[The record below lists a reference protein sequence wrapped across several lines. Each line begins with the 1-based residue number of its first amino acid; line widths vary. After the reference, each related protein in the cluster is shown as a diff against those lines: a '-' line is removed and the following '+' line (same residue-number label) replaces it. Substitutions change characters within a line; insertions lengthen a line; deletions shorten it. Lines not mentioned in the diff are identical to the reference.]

1 MNIVDVFREVLYF
14 SAVIYTLA
22 FVLYG
27 IRAIKGGPTTADII
41 LAVDC
46 LSFDMAA
53 FMVIL
58 GIYFKSIMLASGAII
73 LALWAFMLDI
83 YYTKYVLYGGEVEV

>member
-1 MNIVDVFREVLYF
+1 MNVEVVFNEVLYF
-14 SAVIYTLA
+14 AAVIYTLA
-22 FVLYG
+22 FILYG
-27 IRAIKGGPTTADII
+27 IRAIKGPTTADII

-83 YYTKYVLYGGEVEV
+83 YYTKYVLYGEVEV

>member
-1 MNIVDVFREVLYF
+1 MNVEIVFNEVLYF
-14 SAVIYTLA
+14 AAVIYTLA

-27 IRAIKGGPTTADII
+27 IRAIRGPTTADII

-83 YYTKYVLYGGEVEV
+83 YYTKYVLYGEVEV

>member
-1 MNIVDVFREVLYF
+1 MNVESVFLSVLYF
-14 SAVIYTLA
+14 AAVIYTLA

-27 IRAIKGGPTTADII
+27 IRAIKGPTTADII

-83 YYTKYVLYGGEVEV
+83 YYTKYVLYGEVEV

>member
-1 MNIVDVFREVLYF
+1 MNVEVVFNEVLYF
-14 SAVIYTLA
+14 AAVIYTLA

-27 IRAIKGGPTTADII
+27 IRAIKGPTTADII

-46 LSFDMAA
+46 LAFDMAA

-73 LALWAFMLDI
+73 LALCAFMLDI
-83 YYTKYVLYGGEVEV
+83 YYTKYVLYGEVEV

>member
-14 SAVIYTLA
+14 AAVIYTLA
-22 FVLYG
+22 FALYG
-27 IRAIKGGPTTADII
+27 IRAIKGPTTADII

-53 FMVIL
+53 FMVVL

-83 YYTKYVLYGGEVEV
+83 YYTKYVLYGEVEV

>member
-1 MNIVDVFREVLYF
+1 MNVEAVFLNVLYF
-14 SAVIYTLA
+14 AAVIYTLA

-27 IRAIKGGPTTADII
+27 IRAIKGPTTADII

-53 FMVIL
+53 FMVVL

-83 YYTKYVLYGGEVEV
+83 YYTKYVLYGEVEV

>member
-1 MNIVDVFREVLYF
+1 VNVESVFLDVLYF
-14 SAVIYTLA
+14 AAVIYTLA

-27 IRAIKGGPTTADII
+27 IRAIKGPTTADII

-83 YYTKYVLYGGEVEV
+83 YYTKYVLYGEVEV

>member
-1 MNIVDVFREVLYF
+1 MNIVGVFQEVLYF
-14 SAVIYTLA
+14 AAVIYTLA

-27 IRAIKGGPTTADII
+27 IRAIKGPTTADII

-53 FMVIL
+53 FMVVL

-83 YYTKYVLYGGEVEV
+83 YYTKYVLYGEVEV

>member
-1 MNIVDVFREVLYF
+1 MNFEAVFLDVLYF
-14 SAVIYTLA
+14 AAVIYTLA

-27 IRAIKGGPTTADII
+27 VRAIKGPTTADII

-53 FMVIL
+53 FMVVL

-83 YYTKYVLYGGEVEV
+83 YYTKYVLYGEVEV

>member
-1 MNIVDVFREVLYF
+1 MNVQSVFYTSLYFVAVLYTF
-14 SAVIYTLA
+14 A

-27 IRAIKGGPTTADII
+27 IRAIKGPTTADII
-41 LAVDC
+41 MAVDC

-58 GIYFKSIMLASGAII
+58 GIYFRSILLASGAII
-73 LALWAFMLDI
+73 LTLWAYMLDV
-83 YYTKYVLYGGEVEV
+83 YYTKYVLYGEVEV

>member
-1 MNIVDVFREVLYF
+1 MDITGAFNAVLYF
-14 SAVIYTLA
+14 AAVIYTFA

-27 IRAIKGGPTTADII
+27 VRAIRGPTTADII

-83 YYTKYVLYGGEVEV
+83 YYTKYVLYGEVEV

>member
-1 MNIVDVFREVLYF
+1 MNFEVVFNEVLYF
-14 SAVIYTLA
+14 AAVIYTLA

-27 IRAIKGGPTTADII
+27 IRAIKGPTTADII

-83 YYTKYVLYGGEVEV
+83 YYTKYVLYGEVEV

>member
-1 MNIVDVFREVLYF
+1 MNFEVIFLKILYF

-27 IRAIKGGPTTADII
+27 IRAMKGPTTADII

-83 YYTKYVLYGGEVEV
+83 YYTKYVLYGEVEV

>member
-1 MNIVDVFREVLYF
+1 VNIVGVFQEVLYF
-14 SAVIYTLA
+14 AAVIYTLA

-27 IRAIKGGPTTADII
+27 IRAIKGPTTADII

-53 FMVIL
+53 FMVVL

-83 YYTKYVLYGGEVEV
+83 YYTKYVLYGEVEV

>member
-1 MNIVDVFREVLYF
+1 MNVEVVFNEVLYF
-14 SAVIYTLA
+14 AAVIYTFA

-27 IRAIKGGPTTADII
+27 IRAIKGPTTADII

-83 YYTKYVLYGGEVEV
+83 YYTKYVLYGEVEV

>member
-1 MNIVDVFREVLYF
+1 VNIVNVFQDVLYF
-14 SAVIYTLA
+14 AAVIYTLA
-22 FVLYG
+22 FILYG
-27 IRAIKGGPTTADII
+27 IRAIKGPTTADII

-53 FMVIL
+53 FMVVL

-83 YYTKYVLYGGEVEV
+83 YYTKYVLYGEVEV

>member
-1 MNIVDVFREVLYF
+1 MNFEGIFLKVLYA
-14 SAVIYTLA
+14 SLMIYTLS
-22 FVLYG
+22 FIFYG
-27 IRAIKGGPTTADII
+27 IRAIKGPTTADII

-58 GIYFKSIMLASGAII
+58 GIYFKSVMLASGAII
-73 LALWAFMLDI
+73 LTLWAFMLDI
-83 YYTKYVLYGGEVEV
+83 FYTKYVLYGEVEV

>member
-1 MNIVDVFREVLYF
+1 MNFESAFLNVLYF
-14 SAVIYTLA
+14 SAVIYALA
-22 FVLYG
+22 FIVYG
-27 IRAIKGGPTTADII
+27 IRAIKGPTTADII

-53 FMVIL
+53 FMVVL

-73 LALWAFMLDI
+73 LALWAFMLDV
-83 YYTKYVLYGGEVEV
+83 YYTKYVLYGEVEV

>member
-1 MNIVDVFREVLYF
+1 MNIVSAFDGVLYF
-14 SAVIYTLA
+14 AAVIYTLA
-22 FVLYG
+22 FILYG
-27 IRAIKGGPTTADII
+27 IRAIRGPTTADII

-73 LALWAFMLDI
+73 LSLWAFMLDL
-83 YYTKYVLYGGEVEV
+83 YYTKYVLYGEVEV

>member
-1 MNIVDVFREVLYF
+1 
-14 SAVIYTLA
+14 
-22 FVLYG
+22 
-27 IRAIKGGPTTADII
+27 
-41 LAVDC
+41 
-46 LSFDMAA
+46 MAA

-83 YYTKYVLYGGEVEV
+83 YYTKYVLYGEVEV

>member
-1 MNIVDVFREVLYF
+1 MNFEAVFLDVLYF
-14 SAVIYTLA
+14 AALIYTLA

-27 IRAIKGGPTTADII
+27 IRAIKGPTTADII

-53 FMVIL
+53 FMVVL

-73 LALWAFMLDI
+73 LTLWAFMLDI
-83 YYTKYVLYGGEVEV
+83 YYTKYVLYGEVEV

>member
-1 MNIVDVFREVLYF
+1 MNVESVFLNVLYF
-14 SAVIYTLA
+14 AAVIYTLA

-27 IRAIKGGPTTADII
+27 IRAIKGPTTADII

-83 YYTKYVLYGGEVEV
+83 YYTKYVLYGEVEV

>member
-1 MNIVDVFREVLYF
+1 MNVESVFLDVLYF
-14 SAVIYTLA
+14 AAVIYTLA

-27 IRAIKGGPTTADII
+27 IRAIKGPTTADII

-83 YYTKYVLYGGEVEV
+83 YYTKYVLYGEVEV

>member
-1 MNIVDVFREVLYF
+1 MNVEGVFLNVLYF
-14 SAVIYTLA
+14 AAVIYTIA

-27 IRAIKGGPTTADII
+27 IRAIKGPTTADII

-83 YYTKYVLYGGEVEV
+83 YYTKYVLYGEVEV

>member
-1 MNIVDVFREVLYF
+1 MNIELVFYKAMYFVAFLY
-14 SAVIYTLA
+14 ILA
-22 FVLYG
+22 FILYG
-27 IRAIKGGPTTADII
+27 IRALKGPTTADII

-58 GIYFKSIMLASGAII
+58 AIYFKSAMLVSGAI
-73 LALWAFMLDI
+73 LLTLWAYMLDI
-83 YYTKYVLYGGEVEV
+83 YYSKYVLYGEVEV

>member
-1 MNIVDVFREVLYF
+1 MNIVDVFQEVLYF
-14 SAVIYTLA
+14 AAVIYTLA

-27 IRAIKGGPTTADII
+27 IRAIKGPTTADII

-83 YYTKYVLYGGEVEV
+83 YYTKYVLYGEVEV

>member
-1 MNIVDVFREVLYF
+1 MNVEGVFLDVLYF
-14 SAVIYTLA
+14 AAVIYTIA

-27 IRAIKGGPTTADII
+27 IRAIKGPTTADII

-83 YYTKYVLYGGEVEV
+83 YYTKYVLYGEVEV

>member
-1 MNIVDVFREVLYF
+1 VNIVSAFDSILYF
-14 SAVIYTLA
+14 AAVIYTLA

-27 IRAIKGGPTTADII
+27 IRAIRGPTTADII

-73 LALWAFMLDI
+73 LSLWAFMLDI
-83 YYTKYVLYGGEVEV
+83 YYTKYVLYGEVEV

>member
-27 IRAIKGGPTTADII
+27 IRAIKGPTTADII

-83 YYTKYVLYGGEVEV
+83 YYTKYVLYGEVEV

>member
-1 MNIVDVFREVLYF
+1 MNFEAVFLDVLYF
-14 SAVIYTLA
+14 AAVIYTLA

-27 IRAIKGGPTTADII
+27 IRAIKGPTTADII

-53 FMVIL
+53 FMVVL

-83 YYTKYVLYGGEVEV
+83 YYTKYVLYGEVEV

>member
-1 MNIVDVFREVLYF
+1 VNIVSVFQDVLYF
-14 SAVIYTLA
+14 AAVTYTLA
-22 FVLYG
+22 FILYG
-27 IRAIKGGPTTADII
+27 IRAIKGPTTADII

-53 FMVIL
+53 FMVVL

-73 LALWAFMLDI
+73 LALWAFMMDI
-83 YYTKYVLYGGEVEV
+83 YYTKYVLYGEVEV

>member
-1 MNIVDVFREVLYF
+1 MNFEVAFLKVLYF
-14 SAVIYTLA
+14 SAVIYAVA

-27 IRAIKGGPTTADII
+27 IRAIKGPTTADII

-53 FMVIL
+53 FMVVL

-73 LALWAFMLDI
+73 LTLWAFMLDI
-83 YYTKYVLYGGEVEV
+83 YYTKCVLYGEVEV

>member
-1 MNIVDVFREVLYF
+1 VNIVDVFQEVLYF
-14 SAVIYTLA
+14 AAVIYTLA

-27 IRAIKGGPTTADII
+27 IRAIKGPTTADII

-83 YYTKYVLYGGEVEV
+83 YYTKYVLYGEVEV

>member
-1 MNIVDVFREVLYF
+1 MNVQSVFYTSLYFVAVLYTF
-14 SAVIYTLA
+14 A

-27 IRAIKGGPTTADII
+27 IRAIKGPTTADII
-41 LAVDC
+41 MAVDC

-58 GIYFKSIMLASGAII
+58 GIYFRSILLASGAII
-73 LALWAFMLDI
+73 LALWAYMLDV
-83 YYTKYVLYGGEVEV
+83 YYTKYVLYGEVEV

>member
-1 MNIVDVFREVLYF
+1 MNVELVFYKALYF
-14 SAVIYTLA
+14 VVALYAMA

-27 IRAIKGGPTTADII
+27 VRALKGPTTADII

-58 GIYFKSIMLASGAII
+58 AIYFRSIMLVSAAII
-73 LALWAFMLDI
+73 LALWAYMLDV
-83 YYTKYVLYGGEVEV
+83 YYSKHVLYGEVEV

>member
-1 MNIVDVFREVLYF
+1 MNIVDVFQEVLYF
-14 SAVIYTLA
+14 AAVIYTLA

-27 IRAIKGGPTTADII
+27 IRAIKGPTTADII

-58 GIYFKSIMLASGAII
+58 GRYFKSIMLASGAII

-83 YYTKYVLYGGEVEV
+83 YYTKYVLYGEVEV